1 MLPSKNMKRNLQDQ
15 KLDFRREEKY
25 RSANQATLQ
34 MKLDEFRIIVF
45 YSYNNIAV
53 TSPSNLFISKK
64 VSQLNSVTRRSW
76 NCGKRILMS
85 NLGQHPITK
94 IPIPSMPTLKQHLA
108 AIQF

>member
-1 MLPSKNMKRNLQDQ
+1 MKRNLQDQ

-53 TSPSNLFISKK
+53 TGLSNLFISKK
-64 VSQLNSVTRRSW
+64 VSQLNSVTRRS
-76 NCGKRILMS
+76 
-85 NLGQHPITK
+85 
-94 IPIPSMPTLKQHLA
+94 
-108 AIQF
+108 